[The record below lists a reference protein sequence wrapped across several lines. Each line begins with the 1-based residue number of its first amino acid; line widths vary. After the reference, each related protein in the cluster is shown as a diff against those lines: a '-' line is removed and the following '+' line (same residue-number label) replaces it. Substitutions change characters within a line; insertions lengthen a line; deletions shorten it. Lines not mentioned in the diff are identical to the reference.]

1 MEKSGGGMYF
11 SPSFFSCL
19 EKIRE
24 KVRIIGGR
32 ERFSKLGIFAFPLD
46 FVVFIPVQA
55 PSLIVIVFS

>member
-1 MEKSGGGMYF
+1 MYF